1 MKSAMIEV
9 SSKPIWGIRGKLEML
24 KVENL
29 SVYYGEYRAVMDA
42 SFQVAGGE
50 LVTFIGANGAG
61 KTSSIRAILGLIEKS
76 EGRIWFDGE
85 EVSGLPSHERVKK
98 GMRVVPEGR
107 KIFPELT
114 VLQNLMMGAYFIEEK
129 SRLQRNLG
137 RIYELFPI
145 LAERQKQFG
154 GRLSGGEQQML
165 AIARALI
172 GDPKLL
178 LIDEISMGLMP
189 IAVDKAF
196 KLIKKINEDGV
207 TILLVEQNA
216 KKALSIVNR
225 GYVMETGRIVL
236 HDTSANLEKNPRI
249 IEAYLGGSGHL
260 QSQER
265 IGTNGSTPP
274 ADRP

>member
-1 MKSAMIEV
+1 
-9 SSKPIWGIRGKLEML
+9 
-24 KVENL
+24 
-29 SVYYGEYRAVMDA
+29 
-42 SFQVAGGE
+42 
-50 LVTFIGANGAG
+50 
-61 KTSSIRAILGLIEKS
+61 
-76 EGRIWFDGE
+76 
-85 EVSGLPSHERVKK
+85 
-98 GMRVVPEGR
+98 
-107 KIFPELT
+107 
-114 VLQNLMMGAYFIEEK
+114 
-129 SRLQRNLG
+129 
-137 RIYELFPI
+137 
-145 LAERQKQFG
+145 
-154 GRLSGGEQQML
+154 ML

-196 KLIKKINEDGV
+196 ELIKKINENGV

-249 IEAYLGGSGHL
+249 IEAYLGGTGNL

-265 IGTNGSTPP
+265 IGENCSTLPD
-274 ADRP
+274 DRP

>member
-9 SSKPIWGIRGKLEML
+9 SSMPILGIRGKLEML

-42 SFQVAGGE
+42 SFQVADGE

-265 IGTNGSTPP
+265 IGANGSTLP
-274 ADRP
+274 ADRT